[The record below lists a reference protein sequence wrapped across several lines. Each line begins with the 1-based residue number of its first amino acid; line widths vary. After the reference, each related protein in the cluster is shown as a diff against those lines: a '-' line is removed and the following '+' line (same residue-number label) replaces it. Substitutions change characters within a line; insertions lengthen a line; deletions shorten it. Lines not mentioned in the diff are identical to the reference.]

1 MVNTLFLPELR
12 EMLAEHNERELV
24 EFCTALHPA
33 RTAEF
38 VEGLTAEEAW
48 KVIQYAEPPLR
59 AEIFNYF
66 ELDRQID
73 ILVHEDEKLVAGL
86 LVHIPADDV
95 VDLLQELPENRAED
109 LLALMP
115 AQSRRDIRRLQ
126 NFPEGTAGSVM
137 TTEAACLDERLTVRE
152 ALEALSREAESLET
166 VYYIYVVDETN
177 HLRGVVSTRKLV
189 SSIAK
194 QDKLLSDLMETD
206 LVIVHALDSQ
216 EEAVQKVA
224 HYNLLA
230 IPVLDDRGH
239 MLGIITHDDV
249 IDVVREVATEDAQR
263 IAAVQPLRDG
273 YLRMPLLTLSYKR
286 LIWLIILFFAELI
299 TAFVLS
305 YYDVEFE
312 KYIWLVWFIP
322 LIISSGGNSGSQSA
336 TLIITALATDDVSL
350 RDWSKIIRRELAS
363 GLVLGSFLAIIG
375 LGCAL
380 LMAPGPREASVI
392 PLTIMLVVV
401 CGTLSGSTL
410 PLIFKR
416 IGWDPALMSNPFV
429 AGIIDILGIV
439 IYMTIAQVILSGEV
453 RQSGKMESS
462 VQLQNVYL
470 ESDGLEDFQNCRF
483 REVANVAGKSFEL
496 TGIRLN
502 ETLYLA
508 VMSDKSKSVVLPKKS
523 VVELGEAFVPQ
534 MVNSA
539 SVNWEGNANSNGSPD
554 ASQLPEDERLM
565 RRLKEIQANPS

>member
-1 MVNTLFLPELR
+1 MINTLFLPELR
-12 EMLAEHNERELV
+12 EMLAEHNERELT

-38 VEGLTAEEAW
+38 IEGLTSEEAW
-48 KVIQYAEPPLR
+48 KVIQYADPPLR

-66 ELDRQID
+66 ELDRQVD
-73 ILVHEDEKLVAGL
+73 ILSHEDEKLVASL
-86 LVHIPADDV
+86 LVHLPADDV
-95 VDLLQELPENRAED
+95 VDLLQELPEARAED
-109 LLALMP
+109 LLALVP
-115 AQSRRDIRRLQ
+115 AAARRDIRRLQ

-152 ALEALSREAESLET
+152 ALEALSREAETLET

-177 HLRGVVSTRKLV
+177 HLRGVVSTRRLV
-189 SSIAK
+189 SSIGR
-194 QDKLLSDLMETD
+194 QDKRLSDLMETD
-206 LVIVHALDSQ
+206 LVSVHALDSQ

-224 HYNLLA
+224 YYNLLA

-273 YLRMPLLTLSYKR
+273 YLRMNLFVLSYKR
-286 LIWLIILFFAELI
+286 VIWLTILFFAELI

-305 YYDVEFE
+305 YYDPEFR
-312 KYIWLVWFIP
+312 KYEWLVWFIP

-350 RDWSKIIRRELAS
+350 KDWAKILRRELSS
-363 GLVLGSFLAIIG
+363 GLLLGGFLATIG
-375 LGCAL
+375 MLCAL
-380 LMAPGPREASVI
+380 LLTPGSREALVI
-392 PLTIMLVVV
+392 PVTIMMVVV

-439 IYMTIAQVILSGEV
+439 IYMTVAMIIL
-453 RQSGKMESS
+453 
-462 VQLQNVYL
+462 
-470 ESDGLEDFQNCRF
+470 
-483 REVANVAGKSFEL
+483 
-496 TGIRLN
+496 
-502 ETLYLA
+502 
-508 VMSDKSKSVVLPKKS
+508 
-523 VVELGEAFVPQ
+523 
-534 MVNSA
+534 
-539 SVNWEGNANSNGSPD
+539 
-554 ASQLPEDERLM
+554 
-565 RRLKEIQANPS
+565 